1 MRALAIAFAPPPEK
15 EGRAEGL
22 KEENAL
28 ARKMHAARIAE
39 SVLHLGTTASISPWS
54 ESGRDSTNQSGVV
67 LDITGCARLFGKTQE
82 EGETA
87 MAADAEARVNA
98 LGVPCRVA
106 IADGPRV
113 AFAVAS
119 FGGNSRIVVPPSGHG
134 GGGKSIM
141 ANLPLVV
148 LPLPEKTRAWIA
160 RLGVKRV
167 SDLLALPRKEL
178 GNRLGDSEKDVFAL
192 AEGDDRAP
200 LVPYVPPSKPEES
213 VELDVSVESH
223 EALAFVVKTLADRM
237 GARLKGRGQAIAKME
252 LLLSLDI
259 AACTGKKGE
268 RARAEGVKREIHVEP
283 LALPAPLADE
293 KDLFTVL
300 RARIE
305 RLGQEKGLEAP
316 VRAVTL
322 RATELVEKPARELAL
337 FSALPKAEGVLARL
351 AGELF
356 AEGCEVGNLGLKDTW
371 DPRERS
377 ILVPLEQGT
386 LRAMRVSKKEEYENA
401 SLAAVSVAGLVPEL
415 IAPEPTLVLEEP
427 APASKR
433 DMKHVRFLSR
443 VEAISWWR
451 DRKIAFDRTVSKV
464 GEDLACVEIDR
475 ATGGAEVA
483 GYFD

>member
-1 MRALAIAFAPPPEK
+1 MRALAIAFAPPTPK

-22 KEENAL
+22 KEENAR

-39 SVLHLGTTASISPWS
+39 SVLHLGTTASLSPWS
-54 ESGRDSTNQSGVV
+54 DSENQSGVV
-67 LDITGCARLFGKTQE
+67 LDVTGCARLFGKTQE
-82 EGETA
+82 EGEAA
-87 MAADAEARVNA
+87 MTADAEARVNA

-119 FGGNSRIVVPPSGHG
+119 YGGTSRVVIPV
-134 GGGKSIM
+134 GGGKSVIS
-141 ANLPLVV
+141 NLPLIV
-148 LPLPEKTRAWIA
+148 LPLPEKARAWIS

-178 GNRLGDSEKDVFAL
+178 GNRLGESEKDVFAL
-192 AEGDDRAP
+192 AEGEDRAP

-223 EALAFVVKTLADRM
+223 EALGFVVKTLADRM

-252 LLLSLDI
+252 LSLSLDI

-268 RARAEGVKREIHVEP
+268 RARAEGIKREIHTEP

-386 LRAMRVSKKEEYENA
+386 LRAMRASKKEVYENA

-415 IAPEPTLVLEEP
+415 IAPEPTLVLAET

-433 DMKHVRFLSR
+433 DLKHVRFLSR
-443 VEAISWWR
+443 VEAIMWWQ
-451 DRKIAFDRTVSKV
+451 DRRIALDRTVSKV
-464 GEDLACVEIDR
+464 GEDLACVEVDR